1 MLEGTASEAQKNM
14 VIANAACGISI
25 MDKNLSM
32 QDSISIS
39 RESLDS
45 GRAMQA
51 FKKFVEV
58 NG

>member
-32 QDSISIS
+32 QDSISIA